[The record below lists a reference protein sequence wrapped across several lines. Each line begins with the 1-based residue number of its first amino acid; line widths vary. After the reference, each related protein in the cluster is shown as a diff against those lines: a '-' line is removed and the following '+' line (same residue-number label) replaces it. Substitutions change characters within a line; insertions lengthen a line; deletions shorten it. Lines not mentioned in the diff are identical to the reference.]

1 LAGGGLIW
9 RLMGFPLCGSKKL
22 FVISHCL
29 LEPLKQRVMPRG
41 NPSKLRRQERRQE
54 LQWLQVKA
62 EQPIQAETASSSKR
76 PRTSDSTDAAKPD
89 LAQAAV
95 RVMVEKEE
103 EELLARMTSI
113 RKDVAVKIVDVLV
126 KSNWSLSE
134 LSAPGKRELQKKLP
148 KITEDF
154 QKEYDEVTEWM
165 VEVSNRRKI
174 LKPKPDDEHNK
185 ESEVASQYQK
195 LTAWLD
201 AVVAAL
207 LQIMSP

>member
-1 LAGGGLIW
+1 
-9 RLMGFPLCGSKKL
+9 M
-22 FVISHCL
+22 
-29 LEPLKQRVMPRG
+29 
-41 NPSKLRRQERRQE
+41 
-54 LQWLQVKA
+54 QWLQVKA
-62 EQPIQAETASSSKR
+62 EQPIQADTASSAKR
-76 PRTSDSTDAAKPD
+76 PSPTEKDEEEPPIKVKKERRPMTDPY

-113 RKDVAVKIVDVLV
+113 RKDVAVKMADVLV

-134 LSAPGKRELQKKLP
+134 LSAPGKRELPKKLP

-201 AVVAAL
+201 AVVAAFM
-207 LQIMSP
+207 QIMSP

>member
-1 LAGGGLIW
+1 
-9 RLMGFPLCGSKKL
+9 
-22 FVISHCL
+22 
-29 LEPLKQRVMPRG
+29 
-41 NPSKLRRQERRQE
+41 
-54 LQWLQVKA
+54 LQVKA
-62 EQPIQAETASSSKR
+62 EQPIQADTASSAKR
-76 PRTSDSTDAAKPD
+76 PSPTEKDEEEPPIKVKKERRPTTDPY

-113 RKDVAVKIVDVLV
+113 RKDVAVKMADVLV

-134 LSAPGKRELQKKLP
+134 LSAPGKRELQKELP

-154 QKEYDEVTEWM
+154 QKEYDEVTEWK
-165 VEVSNRRKI
+165 VEVPDRRKI

-201 AVVAAL
+201 AVVAAYL
-207 LQIMSP
+207 HTHEPVRQPLHHF

>member
-1 LAGGGLIW
+1 MH
-9 RLMGFPLCGSKKL
+9 R
-22 FVISHCL
+22 SHFL
-29 LEPLKQRVMPRG
+29 LEPLSQRVMPRG
-41 NPSKLRRQERRQE
+41 NESKRRRQERRQE
-54 LQWLQVKA
+54 LQWPCFLQVKA
-62 EQPIQAETASSSKR
+62 EQPIKVETASSSKR
-76 PRTSDSTDAAKPD
+76 PRTSDPTEKKDERRPMTNAAKPD

-113 RKDVAVKIVDVLV
+113 RKDVAVKMVDVLV

-165 VEVSNRRKI
+165 EEVSNRRKI

-201 AVVAAL
+201 AVVAAFM
-207 LQIMSP
+207 QIMSP

>member
-1 LAGGGLIW
+1 
-9 RLMGFPLCGSKKL
+9 MGFPLCGSKKL

>member
-1 LAGGGLIW
+1 
-9 RLMGFPLCGSKKL
+9 M
-22 FVISHCL
+22 
-29 LEPLKQRVMPRG
+29 
-41 NPSKLRRQERRQE
+41 
-54 LQWLQVKA
+54 QWPCSLQVKA
-62 EQPIQAETASSSKR
+62 EQPIEASKR
-76 PRTSDSTDAAKPD
+76 PRTSDPTEKKDEEEPPIKVETASSSKSPRTSDPTEKKDERRPMTDAAKPD

-134 LSAPGKRELQKKLP
+134 LSAPGKRELQNKLP

-154 QKEYDEVTEWM
+154 QKEYDEVTEWK

-201 AVVAAL
+201 AVVAAYL
-207 LQIMSP
+207 HTHEPVRQQLQNF